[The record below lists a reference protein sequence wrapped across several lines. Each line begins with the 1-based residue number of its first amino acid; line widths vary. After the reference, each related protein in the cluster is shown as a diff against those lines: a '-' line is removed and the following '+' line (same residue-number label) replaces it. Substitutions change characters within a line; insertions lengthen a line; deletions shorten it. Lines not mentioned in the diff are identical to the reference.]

1 MTPRRS
7 LSRLSLLPAGV
18 VLALVLSGCVPEG
31 AQPGPTGSPSG
42 SPSAGGQPTP
52 LVVVPCADLL
62 SRADIDRLVGA
73 EAVAADLDEADVE
86 SIMPSAAAADALASA
101 SSATGC
107 RWAEPQDDTG
117 VRAVVADITPAQ
129 AATLRA
135 AIVSDPSFTS
145 ESTAGAEVFST
156 GGEDAATA
164 IVLLGSAWVTAAA
177 TGVEQARD
185 TALQLLDTLRSLNP
199 GLPAAPTQPSEEP
212 EPSASP
218 TPSPSPTPSSSPGAP
233 DASAVLPACGELL
246 PIAVVR
252 DLFADAAE
260 PLKATGSPA
269 DHMPGPLAAS
279 TVREASQS
287 RMCTWG
293 IPFSDGGF
301 SVVTAQM
308 AAPAQARLLS
318 SLRSAQAYTERAI
331 DGEPAFTY
339 SAETE
344 LGTTTVVYVFVGDV
358 WITVNGTLD
367 IRTGR
372 ALAREA
378 MDAVRLAGD

>member
-7 LSRLSLLPAGV
+7 PFRLSLLPAVV

-31 AQPGPTGSPSG
+31 AQPGPTGSPSD
-42 SPSAGGQPTP
+42 SPSAGGDPTP

-73 EAVAADLDEADVE
+73 EAVAADLDATDAE
-86 SIMPSAAAADALASA
+86 SIMPSAAAGEALASA

-107 RWAEPQDDTG
+107 RWDDPQDGAG
-117 VRAVVADITPAQ
+117 VRAVIADITPA
-129 AATLRA
+129 AASTLRA
-135 AIVSDPSFTS
+135 AIVADASFS
-145 ESTAGAEVFST
+145 SSSSGGSEVFLT
-156 GGEDAATA
+156 GDEGDATA
-164 IVLLGSAWVTAAA
+164 IVLLGSAWVTAVAPDP
-177 TGVEQARD
+177 GQAGD
-185 TALQLLDTLRSLNP
+185 VALQLLDALRALNP
-199 GLPAAPTQPSEEP
+199 GLPAAPQEPAEEP
-212 EPSASP
+212 EPSVS
-218 TPSPSPTPSSSPGAP
+218 PSPSPSPSPSASPGAP

-260 PLKATGSPA
+260 PLEATGSPA

-301 SVVTAQM
+301 SVVTAQIT
-308 AAPAQARLLS
+308 AAAQSRLLT
-318 SLRSAQAYTERAI
+318 SLRSARSYTERAI

-339 SAETE
+339 TAETE

-372 ALAREA
+372 GLAREA
-378 MDAVRLAGD
+378 MDAVRLAND